1 MRTKTVPNA
10 MPTGVRVAPI
20 RRSGPYIRTSVR
32 LHLVPLP
39 SIHPSIPA
47 TESLTHHHP
56 QAAPPL
62 LAAMT
67 ALDFMPAE
75 KAPQAGA
82 VTNNAA
88 ATAQVQHRR
97 LEGKVAIVTGGA
109 RGIGEAI
116 VRAFVRHGARVVIAD
131 IDDAAGEAL
140 AVALGGALCSY
151 VHCDVSVEA
160 DVERAV
166 GCCVA
171 RHGRLDVLCNNAGVL
186 GRQAP
191 PVGAG
196 TGARSGGIASLDAG
210 EFDRVLRVN
219 TLGAALGMKHAARA
233 MLQRRGGGGGGSI
246 VSVASVAGVLG
257 GMGPHAYTASK
268 HALVGLTKNAACEL
282 GEHGIRVNCVS
293 PFGVATPMLVNAW
306 RHGHHGED
314 EEGGRPAPVSAEE
327 VEKAEEMVRGLATLK
342 GPTLRAGDIAEA
354 ALFLASD
361 ESRYISGHNLV
372 VDGGV
377 TTSRNVIG
385 L

>member
-1 MRTKTVPNA
+1 
-10 MPTGVRVAPI
+10 
-20 RRSGPYIRTSVR
+20 
-32 LHLVPLP
+32 
-39 SIHPSIPA
+39 
-47 TESLTHHHP
+47 
-56 QAAPPL
+56 
-62 LAAMT
+62 MT

-75 KAPQAGA
+75 KAPQAGTVA
-82 VTNNAA
+82 LDATNNNAA
-88 ATAQVQHRR
+88 AAVPVQQQHRR

-109 RGIGEAI
+109 RAIGEAI
-116 VRAFVRHGARVVIAD
+116 VRAFVLQGARVVIAD

-140 AVALGGALCSY
+140 AAALGGACCTY

-166 GCCVA
+166 GCCLA
-171 RHGRLDVLCNNAGVL
+171 WYGRLDVLCNNAGVL

-191 PVGAG
+191 PASNGAK
-196 TGARSGGIASLDAG
+196 SGGIASLDAT

-233 MLQRRGGGGGGSI
+233 MLQRRGGGSI

-282 GEHGIRVNCVS
+282 GQHGIRVNCVS

-306 RHGHHGED
+306 RHGED
-314 EEGGRPAPVSAEE
+314 DQGGAPAPVCAEE